1 MQVLTKQTLR
11 IYWQHVRKYRGHF
24 FVILGGVILTAS
36 IELYFPFVYKY
47 IFDTLA
53 GGGGDTWPHLRNAI
67 ALFALL
73 AIMNWLTWRMVT
85 FVNNRFQPRVM
96 ADLMNTCFEY
106 VQAHSY
112 GFFSDNFVG
121 SLVAKIRRYP
131 RSFETIADQICFDL
145 GRNLF
150 LRVTL
155 ITVALTLYSW
165 RIGLMVF
172 VWALLF
178 VLFNYLFSL
187 YKLKYDIQRSAMD
200 TEITAQLAD
209 TVTNNINLKLF
220 SSSWRE
226 FLTFSG
232 IMGRWNKIQRWTWDL
247 GATADAVQGGFM
259 VILEVAVLWVGVYYW
274 RIGKFTVGD
283 LALLQGYMFQIFDN
297 LYNVGRNIRNLY
309 EAVADANEMTEI
321 LVKEHELKDAPG
333 ATKMAPVT
341 GSIEFKDVTFR
352 YKNNANIFTGFN
364 LNIPAGQKVAL
375 VGTSGGGKS
384 TVVKLLL
391 RFYDVQSGQ
400 VMIDGQDISKVTQDS
415 LRDQIALVPQE
426 PILFH
431 RPIMENIRYARPSA
445 ADEEVIEAAKLAHC
459 HEFVSGFAE
468 GYATMVGER
477 GIKLSGGERQ
487 RVAIAR
493 AILKGAPILVL
504 DEATSSLDSE
514 SEYYIQDALHNLM
527 RGKTTIV
534 IAHRLSTIMQ
544 MDRIIVLDGG
554 RIIEEGKHEELVKA
568 QSGTYQKLWHI
579 QAGGFSG
586 AEA

>member
-1 MQVLTKQTLR
+1 M
-11 IYWQHVRKYRGHF
+11 
-24 FVILGGVILTAS
+24 ILGGVILTAS

-53 GGGGDTWPHLRNAI
+53 GGGSDTWPHLRNAI

-73 AIMNWLTWRMVT
+73 GIMNWMTWRMVT

-155 ITVALTLYSW
+155 ITIALTIYSW

-226 FLTFSG
+226 FLTFG
-232 IMGRWNKIQRWTWDL
+232 RIMERWNKIQRWTWDL

-259 VILEVAVLWVGVYYW
+259 VILEVAVLWVGVW
-274 RIGKFTVGD
+274 
-283 LALLQGYMFQIFDN
+283 M
-297 LYNVGRNIRNLY
+297 
-309 EAVADANEMTEI
+309 I
-321 LVKEHELKDAPG
+321 LRFNELK
-333 ATKMAPVT
+333 KW
-341 GSIEFKDVTFR
+341 
-352 YKNNANIFTGFN
+352 
-364 LNIPAGQKVAL
+364 
-375 VGTSGGGKS
+375 
-384 TVVKLLL
+384 
-391 RFYDVQSGQ
+391 
-400 VMIDGQDISKVTQDS
+400 
-415 LRDQIALVPQE
+415 
-426 PILFH
+426 FH
-431 RPIMENIRYARPSA
+431 
-445 ADEEVIEAAKLAHC
+445 
-459 HEFVSGFAE
+459 
-468 GYATMVGER
+468 
-477 GIKLSGGERQ
+477 
-487 RVAIAR
+487 
-493 AILKGAPILVL
+493 LK
-504 DEATSSLDSE
+504 
-514 SEYYIQDALHNLM
+514 
-527 RGKTTIV
+527 
-534 IAHRLSTIMQ
+534 
-544 MDRIIVLDGG
+544 
-554 RIIEEGKHEELVKA
+554 
-568 QSGTYQKLWHI
+568 
-579 QAGGFSG
+579 
-586 AEA
+586 

>member
-1 MQVLTKQTLR
+1 M
-11 IYWQHVRKYRGHF
+11 
-24 FVILGGVILTAS
+24 ILGGVILTAS

-53 GGGGDTWPHLRNAI
+53 GGGSETWPHLRNAI

-73 AIMNWLTWRMVT
+73 GIMNWMTWRMVT

-155 ITVALTLYSW
+155 ITIALTIYSW

-226 FLTFSG
+226 FLTFG
-232 IMGRWNKIQRWTWDL
+232 RIMERWNKIQRWTWDL

-321 LVKEHELKDAPG
+321 LVHKHELTDAPG
-333 ATKMAPVT
+333 ATKLSAVR
-341 GSIEFKDVTFR
+341 GDIEFNNVTFR
-352 YKNNANIFTGFN
+352 YKNNSNIFTGFN
-364 LNIPAGQKVAL
+364 LKIPAGQKVAL

-391 RFYDVQSGQ
+391 RFYDLQSGK
-400 VMIDGQDISKVTQDS
+400 VLIDGQDISQVTQDS

-445 ADEEVIEAAKLAHC
+445 TDEEVVRAAKLAHC